1 MPDPTSGQSKTA
13 ATPAVKVLLVD
24 DEPDILRLLSF
35 ALQAEGY
42 QVITALNGLDALKY
56 VRQERPDIVI
66 LDVMMP
72 GMDGFEVCNELRS
85 KPETAG
91 LPIIMLSALGQVAD
105 RVRGLRAGADDYVP
119 KPVNLEELS
128 ARIAAVLSRAQRPA
142 STTTAAAPTTTARV
156 LGLIGAKGGVGTT
169 TIALNLAALLAQQKK
184 MVILAELRGFYGTLA
199 AQLKWTPSDTLA
211 QLTNLPAEQIDERA
225 VTARLFA
232 TNFGVRILFGPQR
245 VEEFHEPSADA
256 VRALLRQLSRMAD
269 YVVLDLPPRAAPGIE
284 AAARACDQVSVVLE
298 PEATCV
304 QAARMMMEVLKTWG
318 VSGSLVSVIISNR
331 SGMTSGAN
339 LRDIRNQL
347 GCEVVG
353 VVPFAS
359 EACTA
364 SLNQGLPLAVYR
376 PDNIAAMTLKE
387 MASRLAVSPVIGIR
401 L

>member
-1 MPDPTSGQSKTA
+1 MADARPSQGKA
-13 ATPAVKVLLVD
+13 AAKILIVD
-24 DEPDILRLLSF
+24 DEQDIIRLLSF

-42 QVITALNGLDALKY
+42 QIITALNGLDALKY
-56 VRQERPDIVI
+56 VQQERPDIVV

-72 GMDGFEVCNELRS
+72 GMDGIEVCAELRS

-128 ARIAAVLSRAQRPA
+128 ARIAAILNRVQR
-142 STTTAAAPTTTARV
+142 SAAAPAAPTITARV

-169 TIALNLAALLAQQKK
+169 TVALNLAALLAQQKK
-184 MVILAELRGFYGTLA
+184 TVILAEIRSFYGSLA
-199 AQLKWTPSDTLA
+199 AQLKWSPTESLA
-211 QLTNLPAEQIDERA
+211 QLTNLPAEEIDERA
-225 VTARLFA
+225 VNARLF
-232 TNFGVRILFGPQR
+232 TTSFGVRILFGPQR
-245 VEEFHEPSADA
+245 AEEFHEPSADA
-256 VRALLRQLSRMAD
+256 VGALLRQLGRMAD
-269 YVVLDLPPRAAPGIE
+269 YVVLDLPPDASPAIE
-284 AAARACDQVSVVLE
+284 AAVRACDQVSIVLE
-298 PEATCV
+298 PETTCV
-304 QAARMMMEVLKTWG
+304 QATRVMMELFKTWG
-318 VSGSLVSVIISNR
+318 TTGSLVSVIISNR

-339 LRDIRNQL
+339 LREIKNQL

-359 EACTA
+359 EACMA

-387 MASRLAVSPVIGIR
+387 MAARLATSPVIGIR

>member
-1 MPDPTSGQSKTA
+1 MADPKPSQDKSA
-13 ATPAVKVLLVD
+13 ARPAKILIVD
-24 DEPDILRLLSF
+24 DEQDIVRLLSF

-42 QVITALNGLDALKY
+42 QVVTALSGQEALKR
-56 VRQERPDIVI
+56 VEQERPDIVV

-72 GMDGFEVCNELRS
+72 GMDGIEVCAELRS

-128 ARIAAVLSRAQRPA
+128 ARITAILNRVQRPA
-142 STTTAAAPTTTARV
+142 VSAAAPAVVARV

-169 TIALNLAALLAQQKK
+169 TVALNLAALLAQQKK
-184 MVILAELRGFYGTLA
+184 TVILAEIRGFYGSLA
-199 AQLKWTPSDTLA
+199 AQLKWNPTETVA
-211 QLTNLPAEQIDERA
+211 QLTSLPAEQIDERA
-225 VTARLFA
+225 VNARLFA
-232 TNFGVRILFGPQR
+232 TSFGIRILFGPQR

-256 VRALLRQLSRMAD
+256 VSALLRQLGRMAD
-269 YVVLDLPPRAAPGIE
+269 YVVLDLPPDASPAIE
-284 AAARACDQVSVVLE
+284 AAVRACDQVSIVLE
-298 PEATCV
+298 PEPTCV
-304 QAARMMMEVLKTWG
+304 QAARMMMELLKSWG
-318 VSGSLVSVIISNR
+318 TTGSLVSVIISNR
-331 SGMTSGAN
+331 SGMTAGAN

-364 SLNQGLPLAVYR
+364 SLNQGLPLAIYR

-387 MASRLAVSPVIGIR
+387 MASRLATSPVIGIR

>member
-1 MPDPTSGQSKTA
+1 MADPKPDPNKPA
-13 ATPAVKVLLVD
+13 AILPAKVLLVD
-24 DEPDILRLLSF
+24 DEQDILRLLSF

-42 QVITALNGLDALKY
+42 QVITALNGLDALKL
-56 VRQERPDIVI
+56 VRQERPDIMI

-85 KPETAG
+85 KPDTAG

-105 RVRGLRAGADDYVP
+105 RVRGLRGGADDYVA

-128 ARIAAVLSRAQRPA
+128 ARIAAVLSRVRRPGA
-142 STTTAAAPTTTARV
+142 VAAAAPPTAVARV

-169 TIALNLAALLAQQKK
+169 TTALNLAALLAQQKK
-184 MVILAELRGFYGTLA
+184 TVILAEIRSSYGTLS
-199 AQLKWTPSDTLA
+199 AQLKWTPSETLA
-211 QLTNLPAEQIDERA
+211 QLTDLPPEQIDERA
-225 VTARLFA
+225 INARLFA

-245 VEEFHEPSADA
+245 VEEFHEPSADTI
-256 VRALLRQLSRMAD
+256 RALLRQLSRMAD
-269 YVVLDLPPRAAPGIE
+269 YVVLDLPPDASPAVE
-284 AAARACDQVSVVLE
+284 AAVRACDQVSIVLE
-298 PEATCV
+298 PETTCI
-304 QAARMMMEVLKTWG
+304 QAARMMMELLKSWG
-318 VSGSLVSVIISNR
+318 TSGSLVSVIISNR
-331 SGMTSGAN
+331 SGMTVGTN

-359 EACTA
+359 EAYAA
-364 SLNQGLPLAVYR
+364 SLNQGVPLAIYR

-387 MASRLAVSPVIGIR
+387 MASRLTATPLIGIR

>member
-1 MPDPTSGQSKTA
+1 MADPKPSQDKSA
-13 ATPAVKVLLVD
+13 ARPAKILIVD
-24 DEPDILRLLSF
+24 DEQDIVRLLSF

-42 QVITALNGLDALKY
+42 QVVTALSGQEALKR
-56 VRQERPDIVI
+56 VEQERPDIVV

-72 GMDGFEVCNELRS
+72 GMDGIEVCAELRS

-128 ARIAAVLSRAQRPA
+128 ARITAILNRVQRPA
-142 STTTAAAPTTTARV
+142 VSAAAPAVVARV

-169 TIALNLAALLAQQKK
+169 TVALNLAALLAQQKK
-184 MVILAELRGFYGTLA
+184 TVILAEIRGFYGSLA
-199 AQLKWTPSDTLA
+199 AQLKWNPTETVA
-211 QLTNLPAEQIDERA
+211 QLISLPAEQIDERA
-225 VTARLFA
+225 VNARLFA
-232 TNFGVRILFGPQR
+232 TSFGIRILFGPQR

-256 VRALLRQLSRMAD
+256 VSALLRQLGRMAD
-269 YVVLDLPPRAAPGIE
+269 YVVLDLPPDASPAIE
-284 AAARACDQVSVVLE
+284 AAVRACDQVSIVLE
-298 PEATCV
+298 PEPTCV
-304 QAARMMMEVLKTWG
+304 QAARMMMELLKSWG
-318 VSGSLVSVIISNR
+318 TTGSLVSVIISNR
-331 SGMTSGAN
+331 SGMTAGAN

-364 SLNQGLPLAVYR
+364 SLNQGLPLAIYR

-387 MASRLAVSPVIGIR
+387 MASRLATSPVIGIR

>member
-1 MPDPTSGQSKTA
+1 MADSRPSPGKA
-13 ATPAVKVLLVD
+13 AAKILIVD
-24 DEPDILRLLSF
+24 DEQDIIRLLSF

-56 VRQERPDIVI
+56 VQQERPDIVV

-72 GMDGFEVCNELRS
+72 GMDGIEVCAELRS

-128 ARIAAVLSRAQRPA
+128 ARIAAILNRVQR
-142 STTTAAAPTTTARV
+142 SVAAPAAPAITARV

-169 TIALNLAALLAQQKK
+169 TVAINLAALLAQQKK
-184 MVILAELRGFYGTLA
+184 TVILAEIRGFYGSLA
-199 AQLKWTPSDTLA
+199 AQLKWNPTESLA
-211 QLTNLPAEQIDERA
+211 QLTNLPAEEIDERA
-225 VTARLFA
+225 VNARLFT

-245 VEEFHEPSADA
+245 TEEFHEPSADA
-256 VRALLRQLSRMAD
+256 VRTVVRQLGRMAD
-269 YVVLDLPPRAAPGIE
+269 YVVLDLPPSASPAIE
-284 AAARACDQVSVVLE
+284 AAVRACDQVSIVLE
-298 PEATCV
+298 PETTCV
-304 QAARMMMEVLKTWG
+304 QATKVLMELFKTWG
-318 VSGSLVSVIISNR
+318 TTGSLVSVIISNR

-339 LRDIRNQL
+339 LREIKNQL

-387 MASRLAVSPVIGIR
+387 MASRLATSPVIGIR

>member
-1 MPDPTSGQSKTA
+1 MADSRPSRGKSA
-13 ATPAVKVLLVD
+13 AKILIVD
-24 DEPDILRLLSF
+24 DEQDIIRLLSF

-56 VRQERPDIVI
+56 VQQERPDIVV

-72 GMDGFEVCNELRS
+72 GMDGIEVCAELRS

-128 ARIAAVLSRAQRPA
+128 ARIAAILNRVQRSP
-142 STTTAAAPTTTARV
+142 AAPAITARV

-169 TIALNLAALLAQQKK
+169 TVALNLAALLAQQKK
-184 MVILAELRGFYGTLA
+184 TVILAEIRGFYGSLA
-199 AQLKWTPSDTLA
+199 AQLKWNPTESLA
-211 QLTNLPAEQIDERA
+211 QLTNLPAEEIDERA
-225 VTARLFA
+225 VNARLF
-232 TNFGVRILFGPQR
+232 TTSFGVRILFGPQR
-245 VEEFHEPSADA
+245 AEEFHEPSADS
-256 VRALLRQLSRMAD
+256 VRALLRQLGRMAD
-269 YVVLDLPPRAAPGIE
+269 YVVLDLPPAASPAIE
-284 AAARACDQVSVVLE
+284 AAVRACDQVSIVLE

-304 QAARMMMEVLKTWG
+304 QATRVMMELLKTWG
-318 VSGSLVSVIISNR
+318 TTGSLVSVIISNR

-339 LRDIRNQL
+339 LREIKNQL

-387 MASRLAVSPVIGIR
+387 MASRLATSPVIGIR